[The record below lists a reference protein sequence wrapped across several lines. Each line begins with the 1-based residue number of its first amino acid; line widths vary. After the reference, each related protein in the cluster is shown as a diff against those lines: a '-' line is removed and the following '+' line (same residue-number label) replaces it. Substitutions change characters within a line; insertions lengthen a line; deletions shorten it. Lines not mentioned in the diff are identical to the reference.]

1 MRSITT
7 TNLLNA
13 LTRVGMPLQRCE
25 PGEGNLYIWTSDQA
39 ALDGYPVY
47 IGSSL
52 DKKKQRVKNERGWAT
67 DFDRNALLD
76 AKRSVI
82 ATTLTAH
89 NAKAV
94 ELWWDEESFD
104 EVAACA

>member
-1 MRSITT
+1 
-7 TNLLNA
+7 
-13 LTRVGMPLQRCE
+13 MPLQRCE